1 MAQESLCLSMEVLV
15 EAVHKLVNY
24 AFLCETFC
32 PFCTRDRFS
41 CASCLSINVYN
52 GEVKCSLT
60 YQSTLIIFRKQIERA
75 LAEHVNFFFSSKD
88 FD

>member
-1 MAQESLCLSMEVLV
+1 MTQESLCLLMEVLV

-41 CASCLSINVYN
+41 CASYLSINFYN
-52 GEVKCSLT
+52 GRSEVLLDLS
-60 YQSTLIIFRKQIERA
+60 
-75 LAEHVNFFFSSKD
+75 EHINNIQETN
-88 FD
+88 